1 MKYSKVP
8 LTQTDVHVAVKL
20 GTSTRNY
27 GRLVT
32 DMYLPALSPSL
43 QLHFRVL
50 TNVQGYY
57 ALMHTTPMGCTKDP
71 QKFMEKHKP
80 YTH

>member
-1 MKYSKVP
+1 MKYSKLP
-8 LTQTDVHVAVKL
+8 LNQADVHAAVKL
-20 GTSTRNY
+20 GTSTKNY

-32 DMYLPALSPSL
+32 DMYLPALSTSL

-57 ALMHTTPMGCTKDP
+57 ALMHAYYSNGLYRGSSKSMGS
-71 QKFMEKHKP
+71 H
-80 YTH
+80 